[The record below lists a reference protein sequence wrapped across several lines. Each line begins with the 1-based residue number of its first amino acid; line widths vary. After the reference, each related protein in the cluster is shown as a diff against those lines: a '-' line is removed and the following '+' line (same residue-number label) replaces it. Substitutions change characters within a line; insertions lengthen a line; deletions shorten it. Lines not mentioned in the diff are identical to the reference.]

1 MKRIIKPFCND
12 KYKEKMIF
20 QNFPPAES
28 YRIQQEENFIIAW
41 FRGIL

>member
-28 YRIQQEENFIIAW
+28 YYIQQKADSIIT
-41 FRGIL
+41 